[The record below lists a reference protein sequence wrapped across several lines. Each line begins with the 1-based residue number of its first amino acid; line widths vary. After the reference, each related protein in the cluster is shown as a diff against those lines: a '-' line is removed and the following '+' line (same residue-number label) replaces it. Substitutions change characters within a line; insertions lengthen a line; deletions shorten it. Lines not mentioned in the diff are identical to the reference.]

1 MKDLK
6 TGAAI
11 SIEDLSFRWRRQDRP
26 VLDIPSFQVRN
37 GERLFLRGPSGAGK
51 STLLNLIGGLATAES
66 GRVVV
71 MGQDLAGLSRR
82 RRDRFRAD
90 RIGFV
95 FQMFN
100 LAPYLSLIDNV
111 TLPCRFSPVRRKHAL
126 SQADSLEAEAIRLL
140 ERMRL
145 DVAGLRARP
154 VATLSQGQQQ
164 RVAAARALIGRPALV
179 VADEP
184 TSAID
189 DAARDAYLDLLLEEV
204 AAAEATLVF
213 VSHDR
218 RIGDRFDRVVE
229 LSEINRAEV

>member
-1 MKDLK
+1 MADRDAD
-6 TGAAI
+6 TAI
-11 SIEDLSFRWRRQDRP
+11 DIENLSFRWRRQDRS
-26 VLDIPSFQVRN
+26 VLDIPSFRVRT

-51 STLLNLIGGLATAES
+51 STLLNLIGGLATAGT
-66 GRVVV
+66 GRVEV
-71 MGQDLAGLSRR
+71 MGQNLAGLPRR

-111 TLPCRFSPVRRKHAL
+111 TLPCRFSALRRRCAL
-126 SQADSLEAEAIRLL
+126 AQSDSLEAEATRLL

-145 DVAGLRARP
+145 DVADLRARP

-164 RVAAARALIGRPALV
+164 RVAAARALIGRPGLV

-189 DAARDAYLDLLLEEV
+189 DDARDAYLDLLLEEV

-218 RIGDRFDRVVE
+218 RIGERFDRVVE
-229 LSEINRAEV
+229 LSEINRAGV